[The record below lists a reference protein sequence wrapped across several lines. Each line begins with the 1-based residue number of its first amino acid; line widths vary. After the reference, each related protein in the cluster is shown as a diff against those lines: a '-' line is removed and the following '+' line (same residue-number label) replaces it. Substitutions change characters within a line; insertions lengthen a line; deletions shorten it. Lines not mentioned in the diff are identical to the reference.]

1 MQKKA
6 LRADGMLLLTSIV
19 WGFAF
24 VAQRVGMEH
33 VGPFAFNGIR
43 FALGSLSLVPLIRL
57 LERRNRS
64 LDNSRRTDARAP
76 AHETSAETSA
86 PGAPAS
92 EASRPATSAP
102 GAQIRVVGP
111 PRGKRPQLFWG
122 SLAAG
127 AVLFVAASLQQIGIQ
142 YTTAGKAGFLT
153 GLYVVLVPIAGI
165 ALGHRTGLPTWL
177 GAVLAAAGMYVLSA
191 PDNLGRVNP
200 GDVLVVIGALFWTVH
215 VLVIDHFSRRLEPV
229 TLASAQFAW
238 CALFSLVAAIVSEPL
253 SFEAI
258 RLAAAPILYGGL
270 VSVGV
275 GYTLQVVAQR
285 DAPPAHASILMSL
298 EGAFATIGG
307 ILLLAEPVELRSI
320 VGSLLMLTGMIATQ
334 WDVIVRGKAVQK

>member
-43 FALGSLSLVPLIRL
+43 FALGSLSLLPLIRIMG
-57 LERRNRS
+57 RR
-64 LDNSRRTDARAP
+64 SRQTVQTGEPASDASGP
-76 AHETSAETSA
+76 GTSAQ
-86 PGAPAS
+86 G
-92 EASRPATSAP
+92 RY
-102 GAQIRVVGP
+102 RRRLLV
-111 PRGKRPQLFWG
+111 G

-165 ALGHRTGLPTWL
+165 AFGHKTGLPTWL

-200 GDVLVVIGALFWTVH
+200 GDVLVIVGAFFWTAH

-238 CALFSLVAAIVSEPL
+238 CALFSLVAAVVSEPL

-307 ILLLAEPVELRSI
+307 MLLLAEPLELRSI

-334 WDVIVRGKAVQK
+334 WDVIVRGKSVTK

>member
-43 FALGSLSLVPLIRL
+43 FALGSLSLLPLIRIL
-57 LERRNRS
+57 GRRGRQAVQ
-64 LDNSRRTDARAP
+64 TGAP
-76 AHETSAETSA
+76 APEASGPATSAQGTSA
-86 PGAPAS
+86 PGAPQG
-92 EASRPATSAP
+92 RY
-102 GAQIRVVGP
+102 RRRLLV
-111 PRGKRPQLFWG
+111 G

-165 ALGHRTGLPTWL
+165 AFGHKTGLPTWL

-200 GDVLVVIGALFWTVH
+200 GDVLVIVGAFFWTAH

-238 CALFSLVAAIVSEPL
+238 CALFSLVAAVVSEPL

-307 ILLLAEPVELRSI
+307 MLLLAEPLELRSI

-334 WDVIVRGKAVQK
+334 WDVIVRGKSVTK

>member
-6 LRADGMLLLTSIV
+6 LRADGMLLLTSVV
-19 WGFAF
+19 WGLAF

-33 VGPFAFNGIR
+33 IGPFAFNGIR
-43 FALGSLSLVPLIRL
+43 FALGSLSLLPLIRFFG
-57 LERRNRS
+57 RRNRLPAQGEGPTS
-64 LDNSRRTDARAP
+64 EESRSGTSTSD
-76 AHETSAETSA
+76 TSASGTSRS
-86 PGAPAS
+86 GISAS
-92 EASRPATSAP
+92 KTVQGHQQR
-102 GAQIRVVGP
+102 
-111 PRGKRPQLFWG
+111 LLLMG

-153 GLYVVLVPIAGI
+153 GLYVVLVPIAGM
-165 ALGHRTGLPTWL
+165 AFGHTTGLPTWL

-191 PDNLGRVNP
+191 PGNVGSVNP
-200 GDVLVVIGALFWTVH
+200 GDVLVILGALFWTAH
-215 VLVIDHFSRRLEPV
+215 VLVIDYFSRRIDPV

-238 CALFSLVAAIVSEPL
+238 CALFSLAAALVFETVSL
-253 SFEAI
+253 EAI
-258 RLAAAPILYGGL
+258 GAAAVPILYGGI

-298 EGAFATIGG
+298 EGVFATISG
-307 ILLLAEPVELRSI
+307 ILFLAEPVGLRSV

-334 WDVIVRGKAVQK
+334 WDVIFRSKSA

>member
-33 VGPFAFNGIR
+33 IGPFAFNGIR
-43 FALGSLSLVPLIRL
+43 FALGSLSLLPLIRIL
-57 LERRNRS
+57 GRR
-64 LDNSRRTDARAP
+64 SRQMAQT
-76 AHETSAETSA
+76 
-86 PGAPAS
+86 GAPAS
-92 EASRPATSAP
+92 EASGPVASAQGRCRRPLL
-102 GAQIRVVGP
+102 V
-111 PRGKRPQLFWG
+111 G

-165 ALGHRTGLPTWL
+165 AFGHKTGLPTWL
-177 GAVLAAAGMYVLSA
+177 GAVLAAAGMYALSA
-191 PDNLGRVNP
+191 PDNLGKVNP
-200 GDVLVVIGALFWTVH
+200 GDVLVIIGAFFWTAH
-215 VLVIDHFSRRLEPV
+215 VLIIDHFSRRLEPV

-238 CALFSLVAAIVSEPL
+238 CALFSLVAAVISEPL

-258 RLAAAPILYGGL
+258 KLAAAPILYGGL

-334 WDVIVRGKAVQK
+334 WDVIVRGKAV

>member
-6 LRADGMLLLTSIV
+6 LRADGMLLLTSVV
-19 WGFAF
+19 WGLAF

-33 VGPFAFNGIR
+33 IGPFAFNGIR
-43 FALGSLSLVPLIRL
+43 FALGSLSLLPLIRFFG
-57 LERRNRS
+57 RRNRLQAQGEGPAS
-64 LDNSRRTDARAP
+64 EESRSG
-76 AHETSAETSA
+76 TSTSGTSTSDTSA
-86 PGAPAS
+86 PETVQGHQ
-92 EASRPATSAP
+92 R
-102 GAQIRVVGP
+102 RLLLV
-111 PRGKRPQLFWG
+111 G

-153 GLYVVLVPIAGI
+153 GLYVVLVPIAGM
-165 ALGHRTGLPTWL
+165 AFGHTTGLPTWL

-191 PDNLGRVNP
+191 PGNVGSVNP
-200 GDVLVVIGALFWTVH
+200 GDVLVILGALFWTAH
-215 VLVIDHFSRRLEPV
+215 VLVIDYFSHRIDPL

-238 CALFSLVAAIVSEPL
+238 CALFSLVAALVFETVSL
-253 SFEAI
+253 EAI
-258 RLAAAPILYGGL
+258 GAAVVPILYGGI

-298 EGAFATIGG
+298 EGVFATISG
-307 ILLLAEPVELRSI
+307 ILFLAEPVGLRSV

-334 WDVIVRGKAVQK
+334 WDVIFRSKSA